1 MFDLP
6 IIVDD
11 VIKKYKQNQM
21 QIIYFETKLVFIWN
35 HAQLKIMKINK

>member
-21 QIIYFETKLVFIWN
+21 QIIYFETKLVFI
-35 HAQLKIMKINK
+35 